1 MTVPDGPSPDA
12 AVTPQ
17 RADELFAVPTG
28 VRRGLQAV
36 FAVAVPAVVVWF
48 VWANWDDFTTADW
61 TFRWQFLTFSLVC
74 YLVSEILRPLAWF
87 QLMRATGTRP
97 RLRSV
102 AFVWFAVEPT
112 YYLPLPIGPFLGR
125 YTLADR
131 VGLSPVAA
139 VVTIAYEFSIG
150 LTVAMTV
157 AFPALVWLAFT
168 QVEQYRWAVWV
179 LAAIVGLFSFAM
191 LRRGGIART
200 LGEMLGPE
208 RAPLAEQVTI
218 ARRDLVAPVA
228 VTVAA
233 VVVRTLAAGAL
244 FASLTDVPAT
254 QVPIIGLIF
263 VAGAAVPFGRFGT
276 REGFIIAVLTAL
288 GAATAPAALAAIATR
303 AVGLG
308 MSLLLLGVTVLVGGG
323 RRVTPRTPPSAPG
336 TPSAPA

>member
-1 MTVPDGPSPDA
+1 VTNGSELGKQPPAPD
-12 AVTPQ
+12 
-17 RADELFAVPTG
+17 ADELFAVPTG
-28 VRRGLQAV
+28 VRRTLQVV
-36 FAVAVPAVVVWF
+36 FVVAVPAVVVWF
-48 VWANWDDFTTADW
+48 VWANWDEFTTADW
-61 TFRWQFLTFSLVC
+61 TFRRNFLAFSLFC
-74 YLVSEILRPLAWF
+74 YLVSELLRPLAWY
-87 QLMRATGTRP
+87 QLMRATGTQP

-157 AFPALVWLAFT
+157 AFPVLVWLAFT
-168 QVEQYRWAVWV
+168 QVQQYQWAVWV

-208 RAPLAEQVTI
+208 RAPLAEKVAIT
-218 ARRDLVAPVA
+218 RRDLVSPVI
-228 VTVAA
+228 VTVLA
-233 VVVRTLAAGAL
+233 VAVRTLAAGAL
-244 FASLTDVPAT
+244 FASLTDIPAA
-254 QVPIIGLIF
+254 QVPVIGLIF

-288 GAATAPAALAAIATR
+288 GAATAPAALAAVATR
-303 AVGLG
+303 AVGLA
-308 MSLLLLGVTVLVGGG
+308 MSLLLLGVTVIAGGG
-323 RRVTPRTPPSAPG
+323 RRVTPRTPPPERE
-336 TPSAPA
+336 TPPAAT